1 MERYDIAIIG
11 TGPAGLEA
19 AITAKLR
26 NKSILLLGSEE
37 LSAKI
42 DSAHEVKNYLGLPD
56 VSGSSMREAF
66 TGHLKAMDISITADR
81 AAAIYAMG
89 DFFAIQGHAENYE
102 ASTVILATGVSAE
115 KPFPGEKENLG
126 RGVSY
131 CATCDASLYRGKS
144 AIVIGYSAKEEA
156 EAAFLA
162 EVADKVY
169 YLPMYEGCDTAPA
182 GTELILGVKPSSIEK
197 AENGLMSLKYENG
210 EPAEANG
217 IFILRENIAP
227 TDLVPGLEIKD
238 GHVVTDRKMT
248 TNLAGLFACGDIT
261 GTPYQYAKAAGEGNV
276 AALSAVSF
284 LSGK

>member
-19 AITAKLR
+19 ALTAKLR
-26 NKSILLLGSEE
+26 NKNILLLGSEE
-37 LSAKI
+37 LSPKI
-42 DSAHEVKNYLGLPD
+42 DSAHEIKNYLGLPNI
-56 VSGSSMREAF
+56 SGSSMKEAF
-66 TGHLKAMDISITADR
+66 SGHLKAMDITITPDR

-89 DFFAIQGHAENYE
+89 DFFAIQGHAGNYE
-102 ASTVILATGVSAE
+102 SSTVILASGVSAE

-131 CATCDASLYRGKS
+131 CATCDASLYKGKS
-144 AIVIGYSAKEEA
+144 AIVAAYSAKEEA

-162 EVADKVY
+162 EIADKVY
-169 YLPMYEGCDTAPA
+169 YIPVYNGCDTAPV
-182 GTELILGVKPSSIEK
+182 GTELITGVKPAAIEK
-197 AENGLMSLKYENG
+197 TASGMMALRYENG
-210 EPAEANG
+210 ETTEANG

-238 GHVVTDRKMT
+238 GHVVTDRKMA